1 VNALG
6 KTRRAFGQAAASL
19 CALLAVSMAASAQ
32 DWPGKPVRVI
42 VPYPAGGVVDI
53 QARALTQRLATDL
66 GQPFLIENRPGANA
80 NIGAEAVARAPA
92 DGYTVLVSA
101 PFVVNNPIL
110 EQGLRWTPSQLEP
123 VARFSVSPGFL
134 VVPADSPIRSFADFI
149 DRARRANPP
158 LRYGDAGA
166 GNTGT
171 VALDIMRRE
180 AGFKVESILYKGLP
194 PVIPD
199 LLNGSLDFS
208 FLPMTLAKAQV
219 DSGRIRA
226 LANLA
231 SARAPALPDVPTM
244 AELGMP
250 AATVLSWYGL
260 HLPAGT
266 SSGIIARLESAV
278 RAATAT
284 DEVQSRFAAGGGM
297 GAFLGRAEFIRALA
311 AEQERMIRLSRP

>member
-1 VNALG
+1 ML
-6 KTRRAFGQAAASL
+6 
-19 CALLAVSMAASAQ
+19 
-32 DWPGKPVRVI
+32 
-42 VPYPAGGVVDI
+42 
-53 QARALTQRLATDL
+53 
-66 GQPFLIENRPGANA
+66 
-80 NIGAEAVARAPA
+80 
-92 DGYTVLVSA
+92 
-101 PFVVNNPIL
+101 
-110 EQGLRWTPSQLEP
+110 
-123 VARFSVSPGFL
+123 
-134 VVPADSPIRSFADFI
+134 
-149 DRARRANPP
+149 RARKANPP
-158 LRYGDAGA
+158 LRYGDSGA
-166 GNTGT
+166 GTT
-171 VALDIMRRE
+171 ASVALDIMRRE

-244 AELGMP
+244 AEVGMP

-266 SSGIIARLESAV
+266 PPQIIVRLEAAV

-284 DEVQSRFAAGGGM
+284 AEVQSRFAAGGGM
-297 GAFLGRAEFIRALA
+297 GALLGRAEFVRALA
-311 AEQERMIRLSRP
+311 AEHERMMRLSRP